1 MQILKR
7 WSVIVILVLIGVALL
22 VYLIG
27 SGAGDAIALRDST
40 DGVVPQGPG
49 SDSGDIAGAIT
60 AVAGAVTTLG
70 AAVFGLLG
78 KWTDYR
84 KAQLEVAAKELEL
97 EQKRQAAKTE

>member
-1 MQILKR
+1 MLILKR
-7 WSVIVILVLIGVALL
+7 WSVITIMGLIGLALL
-22 VYLIG
+22 GYLIR
-27 SGAGDAIALRDST
+27 SDAGEAILLSET
-40 DGVVPQGPG
+40 PDGVVPQGPDTG
-49 SDSGDIAGAIT
+49 GDIAAAVT

-97 EQKRQAAKTE
+97 EQKRQAAKAE

>member
-1 MQILKR
+1 MLILKR
-7 WSVIVILVLIGVALL
+7 WSVIVIMGLVGLALL
-22 VYLIG
+22 AYLIG
-27 SGAGDAIALRDST
+27 GHAGDVMLLSET
-40 DGVVPQGPG
+40 PDGVVPQGE
-49 SDSGDIAGAIT
+49 DDRGDIAGAIT

-97 EQKRQAAKTE
+97 EQKRQAGKAE